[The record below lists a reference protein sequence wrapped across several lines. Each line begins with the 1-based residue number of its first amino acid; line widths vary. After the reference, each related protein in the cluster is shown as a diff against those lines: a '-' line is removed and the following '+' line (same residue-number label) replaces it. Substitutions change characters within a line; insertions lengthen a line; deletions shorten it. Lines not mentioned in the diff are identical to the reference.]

1 MADIPGSIS
10 SQPAAATLT
19 GSEALPVDQLVG
31 DPVAAT
37 ALVVGQSYKI
47 VALGNSNWTA
57 VGAGAAPA
65 LGTVFLCT
73 GIGTGTGTAQQ
84 LVTRQATTQQ
94 VAALAPGTD
103 LAYAPITRLLSSS
116 SGADVS
122 LPLAG
127 TIVDAV
133 AVAGLQTADDA
144 ARVAQLGPDDSPQF
158 AGLTIAGTATAAQ
171 FDGDLTGAVSSHAR
185 NTSGASLAALAPL
198 AVIGSQGDTATLDV
212 VPARADSPST
222 MPAAGLALAAMG
234 ANGAEAMGHMVT
246 SGVVTNV
253 NTAGFQSGQSL
264 FVAPTGGL
272 TTTKPAT
279 QIQQVA
285 IVGRVH
291 SSTGTLI
298 VSVGPVTGSA
308 AFAATTDFATAQQ
321 GTDARTPLAHK
332 STHATGGAD
341 ALTASDVGADP
352 EGTASGAISSHL
364 VAASHLSQA
373 QVRALLSASSP
384 LAYDANTGVFSLGA
398 IASSK
403 SFDIQIFTVS
413 GTWTKPANAVLVY
426 LWMSGGGPGGGSG
439 RVGAAG
445 TDRGGG
451 GGGSGAGGIFLIANA
466 SRFAA
471 SEAVVIG
478 AAGLGG
484 AAVTTPD
491 TNGNPG
497 TNGGTT
503 TFAGINAVGG
513 LFGGGGTTT
522 AGAAGAARANSCFH
536 QLFDTT
542 TVSSIAGALAGTD
555 TTRSTGIRPGAGGG
569 GSSLSSANVRTST
582 GGTSAGMTGST
593 IGTIFPNS
601 GGNIGDGV
609 NGIDGQFIQ
618 FFGTGGGGGNS
629 HPSGNGGRGGDGIAF
644 GSAGGGGGSAPNGFS
659 SGRGGNGGPA
669 ILVAITLVS

>member
-19 GSEALPVDQLVG
+19 GAEVLPLDQAVG
-31 DPVAAT
+31 SPVAAT
-37 ALVVGQSYKI
+37 ALVVGQGYRI
-47 VALGNSNWTA
+47 VSLGNTNWA
-57 VGAGAAPA
+57 AAGAGATPA
-65 LGTVFLCT
+65 VGTVFACT
-73 GIGTGTGTAQQ
+73 AVGTGTGTAQQ
-84 LVTRQATTQQ
+84 LVTRRATTQQ

-103 LAYAPITRLLSSS
+103 LAYDPTTRLLTSSTG
-116 SGADVS
+116 GADVT

-127 TIVDAV
+127 TVV
-133 AVAGLQTADDA
+133 SGGPVAGLQTAADA
-144 ARVAQLGPDDSPQF
+144 ARVAQLGEDDSPQF
-158 AGLTIAGTATAAQ
+158 AGLAINGTATAAQ
-171 FDGDLTGAVSSHAR
+171 FDGDLTGAVSCHVKNVSDAP
-185 NTSGASLAALAPL
+185 LAALTPL
-198 AVIGSQGDTATLDV
+198 VVVGSQGDTDILEV
-212 VPARADSPST
+212 VPARADSSST

-234 ANGAEAMGHMVT
+234 TNGMGHMIT

-253 NTAGFQSGQSL
+253 NTAGLQSGQSR

-272 TTTKPAT
+272 TATKPAT

-321 GTDARTPLAHK
+321 GTDARIPLAHK

-341 ALTASDVGADP
+341 ALTAGDVGADP
-352 EGTASGAISSHL
+352 AGTAANALSSHL
-364 VAASHLSQA
+364 VAASHFSQA

-426 LWMSGGGPGGGSG
+426 LWMAGGGPGGGSG

-451 GGGSGAGGIFLIANA
+451 GGGSGAAGIFLIANA
-466 SRFAA
+466 SRFAD

-522 AGAAGAARANSCFH
+522 VGAAGAARANSCFH
-536 QLFDTT
+536 HLVDTALA
-542 TVSSIAGALAGTD
+542 SSIAGGIAGT
-555 TTRSTGIRPGAGGG
+555 STANATGVRPGPGGAGA
-569 GSSLSSANVRTST
+569 SLSSANARTSA
-582 GGTSAGMTGST
+582 GGTSAGLTGAT
-593 IGTIFPNS
+593 IGTVFPNS
-601 GGNIGDGV
+601 GGNSGDGV
-609 NGIDGQFIQ
+609 NGTDGQFIQ
-618 FFGTGGGGGNS
+618 YFGTGGGGGNS
-629 HPSGNGGRGGDGIAF
+629 NPLGNGGRGGDGIAF
-644 GSAGGGGGSAPNGFS
+644 GSGGGGGGSAPNGFF
-659 SGRGGNGGPA
+659 SGRGGHGGPA
-669 ILVAITLVS
+669 ILVAMTLLS